1 MLLCV
6 NPVINKLCITSK
18 TARKLKIVNTGLKA
32 FEFNTRRGECSY
44 RVCQDGLSIIRKY
57 MTKRVY
63 PVCVKDFLHVLETQ
77 KKSALMEEFSE
88 ATQALLKNEAIGAC
102 VFELDEEGKKTLSA
116 KWPAFK
122 HYFDELCCCVWRG
135 DKWSGRGESVRR
147 SINVLMTETDI
158 DTMRRVLLMEW
169 RVYYKQRRM
178 IQN

>member
-88 ATQALLKNEAIGAC
+88 ATQALLKNEATARAC
-102 VFELDEEGKKTLSA
+102 SSWT
-116 KWPAFK
+116 
-122 HYFDELCCCVWRG
+122 
-135 DKWSGRGESVRR
+135 RR
-147 SINVLMTETDI
+147 A
-158 DTMRRVLLMEW
+158 RR
-169 RVYYKQRRM
+169 R
-178 IQN
+178 

>member
-1 MLLCV
+1 M
-6 NPVINKLCITSK
+6 
-18 TARKLKIVNTGLKA
+18 REGL
-32 FEFNTRRGECSY
+32 
-44 RVCQDGLSIIRKY
+44 
-57 MTKRVY
+57 
-63 PVCVKDFLHVLETQ
+63 LHVLETQ

-122 HYFDELCCCVWRG
+122 HYFDELGCCVWRG

-169 RVYYKQRRM
+169 RVCYKQRRM